1 MEKIYLSKE
10 GLDKLVFDLAEMKER
25 RIKVA
30 ETIEY
35 ARSLGDLKENAEY
48 HAAKDEQAMLHARI
62 KDMEDKVA
70 RAVILDTNEIDANKA
85 YVGATVKIF
94 NKKTSKEVTY
104 TLVSPVEADME
115 NAKISTQSPVGQAL
129 LGKSVGE
136 IALAHTPAGALELEV
151 LDISYNA

>member
-10 GLDKLVFDLAEMKER
+10 GLDKLVLDLAEMKDR

-85 YVGATVKIF
+85 YVGATVKIL
-94 NKKTSKEVTY
+94 NKKTSKEVSY

-115 NAKISTQSPVGQAL
+115 NAKISTQSPVGKAL
-129 LGKSVGE
+129 LGKAVGE
-136 IALAHTPAGALELEV
+136 IALAETPAGALELEV

>member
-10 GLDKLVFDLAEMKER
+10 GLDKLVLDLAEMKDR

-62 KDMEDKVA
+62 KDTEDKVA
-70 RAVILDTNEIDANKA
+70 RAVILDTNDIDANKA
-85 YVGATVKIF
+85 YVGATVKIL

-129 LGKSVGE
+129 LGKTVGE
-136 IALAHTPAGALELEV
+136 IALAQTPAGTLELEV
-151 LDISYNA
+151 LEISYNA